1 MENQGKRLERMSGML
16 KRRGFILPA
25 YEIHGGSKGLYD
37 FGPNGGRL
45 RNRVNQM
52 WLEHW
57 ISSGNIVEISC
68 PTITPYEVLEASGHV
83 GEFSDFMTICL
94 SCEEVS
100 RADILLET
108 LTQTQTHCQNLN
120 FRIYFIKHCPHAQ
133 VVGQIR
139 GPILQLKT

>member
-1 MENQGKRLERMSGML
+1 ML

-37 FGPNGGRL
+37 FRPNGGRL

-94 SCEEVS
+94 ACEEVS
-100 RADILLET
+100 RADILLESSHSNPDS
-108 LTQTQTHCQNLN
+108 LSKSELQ
-120 FRIYFIKHCPHAQ
+120 IYSIKHNPHAQ

-139 GPILQLKT
+139 GPISQLKT